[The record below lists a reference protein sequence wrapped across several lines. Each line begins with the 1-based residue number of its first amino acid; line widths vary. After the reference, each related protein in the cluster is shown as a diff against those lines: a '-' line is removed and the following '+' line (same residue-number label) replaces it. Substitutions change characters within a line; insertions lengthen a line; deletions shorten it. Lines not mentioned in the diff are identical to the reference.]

1 MQNFISIQ
9 NRKFDYFLQV
19 ISYFTLILVLF
30 IATNVSSAKRSLWE
44 LASTAM
50 SVMILICVMA
60 VMKREAFLLSKLA

>member
-9 NRKFDYFLQV
+9 NRKFDYFLQM

-30 IATNVSSAKRSLWE
+30 IATNVTNAKRSLWE

-60 VMKREAFLLSKLA
+60 VMKREAFLLSKSA

>member
-30 IATNVSSAKRSLWE
+30 IATNVTNAKRSLWE

>member
-9 NRKFDYFLQV
+9 NRKFDYFLQM

-30 IATNVSSAKRSLWE
+30 IATNVTNAKRSLWE

>member
-30 IATNVSSAKRSLWE
+30 IATNVTNAKRSLWE

-60 VMKREAFLLSKLA
+60 VMKREAFLLSKSA

>member
-30 IATNVSSAKRSLWE
+30 IATNVKSAKRSLWE